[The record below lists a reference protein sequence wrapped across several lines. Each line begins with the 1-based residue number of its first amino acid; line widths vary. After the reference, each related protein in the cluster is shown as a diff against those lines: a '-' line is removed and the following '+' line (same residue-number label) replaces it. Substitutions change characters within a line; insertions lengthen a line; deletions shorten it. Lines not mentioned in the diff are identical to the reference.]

1 MADSIT
7 LTLDASEQHIVT
19 AALLLYEAHLCA
31 AETLGGDARETAES
45 VGPIARRV
53 QCRLFDAMYGPDGE
67 PEWVDPITA
76 AKAERDRHADCDCHY
91 INRQAEQLGD
101 YPADISYHDYQ
112 AAR

>member
-1 MADSIT
+1 
-7 LTLDASEQHIVT
+7 
-19 AALLLYEAHLCA
+19 
-31 AETLGGDARETAES
+31 
-45 VGPIARRV
+45 
-53 QCRLFDAMYGPDGE
+53 MYGPDGE

-91 INRQAEQLGD
+91 INRQAERLGD